1 MVHQLIR
8 QYVMAT
14 MLIDKLCEDKK
25 VIPFVVGPNAQKL
38 IRHQQVKFMTHQG
51 WLNRNCLKRKR
62 NAVTL
67 KERRHHGDSWN

>member
-25 VIPFVVGPNAQKL
+25 AIPFVVGPNAQKL
-38 IRHQQVKFMTHQG
+38 IRHQQVKFMIHQG
-51 WLNRNCLKRKR
+51 WLNPDNVL
-62 NAVTL
+62 
-67 KERRHHGDSWN
+67 SWVDIEKLAGVS